1 MSRHTFF
8 RHLQNRIKNYVI
20 GQAPRA
26 RGEMGECEN
35 LANLKLTIKEIQR
48 KLVEGCECAAKSFK
62 SEYSGFSA
70 EQCLL
75 LGVGAMF
82 FGALLGIQGFAFY
95 KRAVTGF

>member
-1 MSRHTFF
+1 
-8 RHLQNRIKNYVI
+8 
-20 GQAPRA
+20 
-26 RGEMGECEN
+26 MGECEN

-62 SEYSGFSA
+62 SEYNGFSA

-75 LGVGAMF
+75 LGVGAML

-95 KRAVTGF
+95 KRAVLLVCDFCLSWLTILSPLRQVLALVVPT

>member
-1 MSRHTFF
+1 M
-8 RHLQNRIKNYVI
+8 IV
-20 GQAPRA
+20 QADG
-26 RGEMGECEN
+26 GEMGDCEN
-35 LANLKLTIKEIQR
+35 LSNLKLTIKEIQR